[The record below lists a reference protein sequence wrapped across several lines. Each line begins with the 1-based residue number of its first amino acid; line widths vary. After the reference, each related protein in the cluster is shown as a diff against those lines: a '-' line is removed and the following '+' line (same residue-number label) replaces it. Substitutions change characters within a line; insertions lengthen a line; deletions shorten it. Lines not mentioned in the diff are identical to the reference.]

1 MKRLLH
7 IALALAAI
15 WGAQAWATPD
25 NGMQQSRLEA
35 LAAQPSVEGGVGRVV
50 LTAGSVEGT
59 FSIYSITG
67 QLLKT
72 VRVPADGHV
81 TVDLPKGFYIVR
93 YKNQWS
99 RKVVV
104 K

>member
-1 MKRLLH
+1 MKRFLH
-7 IALALAAI
+7 IALAIAAV
-15 WGAQAWATPD
+15 WGVQVWATPD
-25 NGMQQSRLEA
+25 NGVQQSRLES
-35 LAAQPSVEGGVGRVV
+35 LVTQPSVEGGVGHIV
-50 LTAGSVEGT
+50 LTAGSAEAV
-59 FSIYSITG
+59 FNIYSITG

-72 VRVPADGHV
+72 VKVPADGHV

>member
-1 MKRLLH
+1 MGH
-7 IALALAAI
+7 I
-15 WGAQAWATPD
+15 
-25 NGMQQSRLEA
+25 
-35 LAAQPSVEGGVGRVV
+35 V
-50 LTAGSVEGT
+50 LTAGSAEAV
-59 FSIYSITG
+59 FNIYSITG

-72 VRVPADGHV
+72 VKVPADGHV